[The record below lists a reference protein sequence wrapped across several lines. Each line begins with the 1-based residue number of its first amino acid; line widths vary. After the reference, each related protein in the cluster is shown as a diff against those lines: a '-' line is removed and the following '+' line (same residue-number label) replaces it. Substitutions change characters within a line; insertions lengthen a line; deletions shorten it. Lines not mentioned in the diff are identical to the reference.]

1 MGIDK
6 VVGGAAEAVA
16 DVADGA
22 VLAVGGF
29 GACGTPVTLA
39 EALLAVEA
47 RGMHLVSNNCGTD
60 DHGLGRLLA
69 AGRLASVTAS
79 YVGDNAVLA
88 QMYARGELDLDLVPQ
103 GTLAERL
110 RAGGAGIP
118 AFFTAAGVGTPVAE
132 GGLPVRYGTDGTV
145 AVASQPRRT
154 EQFDGRS
161 YVLERAVR
169 ADVGLVHAAKA
180 DPSGNLVFRRSAR
193 NLNPLV
199 ATASHMTVVEA
210 EEIVASGSLDPDE
223 IHLPGVFVQR
233 IVALPAGT
241 PKHIDRRTV
250 RQRPG
255 HDQPALQ
262 NGSHQ

>member
-1 MGIDK
+1 MGINK
-6 VVGGAAEAVA
+6 VMGGAAEAVA
-16 DVADGA
+16 EVADGA

-29 GACGTPVTLA
+29 GACGTPATLIEGLLGA
-39 EALLAVEA
+39 EA
-47 RGMHLVSNNCGTD
+47 RSMHLVSNNCGTD
-60 DHGLGRLLA
+60 DQGLGRLLA

-88 QMYARGELDLDLVPQ
+88 QMYGRGELDLELVPQ

-132 GGLPVRYGTDGTV
+132 GGLPIRYGADG
-145 AVASQPRRT
+145 AVGVESPPRRT
-154 EQFDGRS
+154 ERFDGQP

-180 DPSGNLVFRRSAR
+180 DALGNLVFRRSAR
-193 NLNPLV
+193 NFNPLV
-199 ATASHMTVVEA
+199 AMASRVTVVEA
-210 EEIVASGSLDPDE
+210 EEIVAPGSLDPDE

-233 IVALPAGT
+233 VVALDAAT

-255 HDQPALQ
+255 HDQHALQ
-262 NGSHQ
+262 NGANL